1 MLIEYSEENDLVK
14 DIPSVGACLQKQS
27 HVTSSSVGSGHADDE
42 ADQTHADRTNDVPEL
57 LLVSV
62 GAKGHA
68 EGEEAGEH
76 PWRRAHEKGG
86 NVAESE
92 SLG

>member
-1 MLIEYSEENDLVK
+1 MQE
-14 DIPSVGACLQKQS
+14 QS

-92 SLG
+92 SLSQRRL